1 MLEIVQSGGWLMV
14 PILLC
19 SIVAAA
25 ICVERLWTLQRSRIV
40 PKNLVAQI
48 WSAVKTEELD
58 TQKLRELR
66 TSSPLGQVLAAGVA
80 NAKRGRDVMKEAMEE
95 SASQVSHDMERYLTS
110 LGIIA
115 SISPLLGLLGTVVG
129 MIKVFTALMLEGAGN
144 ANVLAGGISQALI
157 TTAAGL
163 SVAIPG
169 AHVSPLLP
177 PQDRRAGGHH
187 GAGGR
192 QAGRNSPGRPGRRAE
207 AVKFSRRGRHEA
219 SVELTPLIDVVFLL
233 LIFFMVSTTFIRETQ
248 LKIDLPEAAGE
259 LQEIEEEVIEITVD
273 RLGDYAVND
282 RLLVNSELHTLVRAL
297 EQLVE
302 GGVSPGSR
310 LIITADAN
318 AAHQSVVRAMDA
330 AGKVGLTRISI
341 TTQQPAE
348 E

>member
-1 MLEIVQSGGWLMV
+1 VLEIVQSGGWLMV

-48 WSAVKTEELD
+48 WSAVKTEDLD

-95 SASQVSHDMERYLTS
+95 AASQVSHDMERYLTS

-163 SVAIPG
+163 SVAIP
-169 AHVSPLLP
+169 ALMFHRFFL
-177 PQDRRAGGHH
+177 RRIDELVVTMEQEAGKLVEIFQGD
-187 GAGGR
+187 
-192 QAGRNSPGRPGRRAE
+192 RAE
-207 AVKFSRRGRHEA
+207 E
-219 SVELTPLIDVVFLL
+219 P
-233 LIFFMVSTTFIRETQ
+233 
-248 LKIDLPEAAGE
+248 
-259 LQEIEEEVIEITVD
+259 
-273 RLGDYAVND
+273 RL
-282 RLLVNSELHTLVRAL
+282 
-297 EQLVE
+297 
-302 GGVSPGSR
+302 
-310 LIITADAN
+310 
-318 AAHQSVVRAMDA
+318 
-330 AGKVGLTRISI
+330 
-341 TTQQPAE
+341 
-348 E
+348 